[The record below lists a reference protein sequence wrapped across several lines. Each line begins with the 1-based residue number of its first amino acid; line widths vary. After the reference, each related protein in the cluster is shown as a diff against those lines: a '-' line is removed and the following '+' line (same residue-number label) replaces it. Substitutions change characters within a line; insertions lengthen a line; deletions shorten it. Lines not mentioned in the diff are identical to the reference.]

1 MEKSTEE
8 LLNIM
13 KNQKSYTDFFTDYV
27 GELNFRSLSEYLTFL
42 LEEKKLKKNDVI
54 SESNLDKNYAYQI
67 FSGTKKN
74 PSRDKL
80 LMIAFGM
87 RLSLNET
94 CKLLKIAGLAD
105 LYVRD
110 PRDSIIIYCLQK
122 NKSLM
127 ETNIDLVNYGVD
139 ALE

>member
-1 MEKSTEE
+1 MKKSTEE
-8 LLNIM
+8 LLEIM
-13 KNQKSYTDFFTDYV
+13 QTKKSYTDFFNEEV
-27 GELNFRSLSEYLTFL
+27 SELNFKSLSEYLNFL
-42 LEEKKLKKNDVI
+42 LDEKKLKKNDVI

-87 RLSLNET
+87 KLSLNET
-94 CKLLKIAGLAD
+94 SKLLKIANLAD

-110 PRDSIIIYCLQK
+110 PRDSIIIFCLQK
-122 NKSLM
+122 HRTLM
-127 ETNIDLVNYGVD
+127 ETNIDLVTYGVD